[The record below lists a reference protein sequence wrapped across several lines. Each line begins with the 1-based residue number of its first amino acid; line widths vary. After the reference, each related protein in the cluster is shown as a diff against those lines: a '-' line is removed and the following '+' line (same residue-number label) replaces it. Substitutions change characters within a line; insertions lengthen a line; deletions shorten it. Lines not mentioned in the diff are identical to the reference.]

1 MSNGL
6 VFEGGGMRG
15 IFAAGVI
22 DYLLDNQ
29 IRFDH
34 VYGVSAGACH
44 ACSYVCGQRGRAY
57 ATSTD
62 YLQDQDYCSL
72 HSLRKTGDMFGADFI
87 YHRIPEELYP
97 IDNEAFQ
104 KSGITFKVAM
114 TNCITGRAEY
124 PQIRDMHEDMEY
136 IRASASLPV
145 LSRMVPLDGYV
156 YMDGGIADSIPVK
169 ESEKDGNEKNVVVLT
184 RPCGYRKHSTT
195 AVMPVLKAK
204 YSRYPKMLEAIKN
217 RSRVY
222 NETLDY
228 IGEGVAEGRI
238 FVIAPMGPLDI
249 GRTELNKDKLR
260 KAYEE
265 GYYVTEGMSKKMK
278 EFLGQ
283 N

>member
-1 MSNGL
+1 MSEGL
-6 VFEGGGMRG
+6 IFEGGGMRG

-22 DYLLDNQ
+22 DYFLDND
-29 IRFDH
+29 IRFEN

-62 YLQDQDYCSL
+62 YLGNPDYCSV

-97 IDNEAFQ
+97 IDNEAFLE
-104 KSGITFKVAM
+104 SGINFKVAI
-114 TNCITGRAEY
+114 TNCITGEAEY
-124 PQIRDMHEDMEY
+124 PQIRDMHGDMEY
-136 IRASASLPV
+136 VRASASIPV

-156 YMDGGIADSIPVK
+156 YIDGGIADSIPVIQ
-169 ESEKDGNEKNVVVLT
+169 SEKDGNEKNVVVLT
-184 RPCGYRKHSTT
+184 RPRGYRKTSTG
-195 AVMPVLKAK
+195 AAMPILRAK
-204 YSRYPKMLEAIKN
+204 YGRYPKMLAALKK
-217 RSRVY
+217 RARVY
-222 NETLDY
+222 NATLDH
-228 IGEGVAEGRI
+228 IWRGVDDGSI

-265 GYYVTEGMSKKMK
+265 GYYVAEGLNEKMR
-278 EFLGQ
+278 EFIG
-283 N
+283 